1 MGARAWLTGHGPG
14 RGQGP
19 AGHAAQGLVAGDLA
33 CALTP
38 GARELL
44 QGVVLLVAACAGP
57 GLGVGLPVPR
67 TVGFFAGGLDLGV
80 PGGEGFQEAVVD
92 AVDLPVLPP
101 GARDGAHLPLHPQ
114 ARGQRVHEVVVVG
127 LAQGDLGGHERATGV
142 QGAPAPVGALDPV
155 GDHEVGVQVRV
166 ALAGVPVVERRRDDA
181 ARLCLD
187 DSPGALAGTDGV
199 GLHHVHDVI
208 DRVVVSGLDLLA
220 HAGIPQRPHHRHGLG
235 WGEGEVEAVHRLGLV
250 GARDLPLDLLDARCA
265 LIGAQLSAQV
275 GGERAHPVSGG
286 HVSGERAPERP
297 VGDRVGAVL
306 DERAQLVGAH
316 PPPGVQVAVI
326 VAQAVQAAAQ
336 PPPGGRARV
345 GVVAGPVEVRMLL
358 LGGAVGDGLDQVVND
373 ARALP
378 AGVVEGLDRNH
389 GRSPPVTASV
399 RRLVSHGQACA
410 HSAHAPST
418 PGTCRRAMS
427 AHARAAAVMLA
438 ARVRAAPARA
448 RLHAGEQYT

>member
-1 MGARAWLTGHGPG
+1 MRARAWLTGHGSG
-14 RGQGP
+14 RGQGA

-101 GARDGAHLPLHPQ
+101 GARDGADVPLHPQ
-114 ARGQRVHEVVVVG
+114 ARGQGVHEVVVVG

-166 ALAGVPVVERRRDDA
+166 SLAGVPVVERRRDDA

-187 DSPGALAGTDGV
+187 DSPGALAGADGV
-199 GLHHVHDVI
+199 GLHHGHDVI

-220 HAGIPQRPHHRHGLG
+220 HAGIPQRPQNRHGLG

-265 LIGAQLSAQV
+265 LIGAQVSAQV

-286 HVSGERAPERP
+286 HVSGERAPEQL

-316 PPPGVQVAVI
+316 APPGVQVAVI
-326 VAQAVQAAAQ
+326 VTQAVQAAAQ
-336 PPPGGRARV
+336 PPPRGRARV
-345 GVVAGPVEVRMLL
+345 GVVAGPVEVRVLL
-358 LGGAVGDGLDQVVND
+358 TGAVGDGLDQVVND
-373 ARALP
+373 ARSLP

-399 RRLVSHGQACA
+399 RRLVSHGQGCA

-427 AHARAAAVMLA
+427 AHARAEAVMCA
-438 ARVRAAPARA
+438 ARARAAPARA
-448 RLHAGEQYT
+448 RRHAGEQYT

>member
-1 MGARAWLTGHGPG
+1 M
-14 RGQGP
+14 
-19 AGHAAQGLVAGDLA
+19 
-33 CALTP
+33 
-38 GARELL
+38 
-44 QGVVLLVAACAGP
+44 
-57 GLGVGLPVPR
+57 PR
-67 TVGFFAGGLDLGV
+67 TISAGLLAYGLDLGM
-80 PGGEGFQEAVVD
+80 PGGEHFEEAVVD

-101 GARDGAHLPLHPQ
+101 GARDGAHVPLHPQ
-114 ARGQRVHEVVVVG
+114 ARGQGVHEVVVVC
-127 LAQGDLGGHERATGV
+127 LAQGDLRGHERATGV
-142 QGAPAPVGALDPV
+142 QGAPAPVEALDPI

-187 DSPGALAGTDGV
+187 DSPGALAGADGV

-220 HAGIPQRPHHRHGLG
+220 HTGIPKRPHNRHALRR
-235 WGEGEVEAVHRLGLV
+235 GEGEVEAVHRAVLV

-265 LIGAQLSAQV
+265 LIGAQVSAQV
-275 GGERAHPVSGG
+275 VGERAHPVSGG
-286 HVSGERAPERP
+286 HMRGERAPERP

-326 VAQAVQAAAQ
+326 VTQAIQAAAQ
-336 PPPGGRARV
+336 PPPGRRARV
-345 GVVAGPVEVRMLL
+345 GVVAGPVEVRVLL
-358 LGGAVGDGLDQVVND
+358 TGTVGDGLDQVVNN

-378 AGVVEGLDRNH
+378 ASVVERLDRNH
-389 GRSPPVTASV
+389 ERSPPVTASV
-399 RRLVSHGQACA
+399 RRLVSHGQGCA
-410 HSAHAPST
+410 HSAHTPST

-448 RLHAGEQYT
+448 RLHAGEQYTWVERAGVNTDAHTGHVAERSPSAPGRV

>member
-1 MGARAWLTGHGPG
+1 M
-14 RGQGP
+14 
-19 AGHAAQGLVAGDLA
+19 
-33 CALTP
+33 
-38 GARELL
+38 
-44 QGVVLLVAACAGP
+44 
-57 GLGVGLPVPR
+57 
-67 TVGFFAGGLDLGV
+67 
-80 PGGEGFQEAVVD
+80 
-92 AVDLPVLPP
+92 
-101 GARDGAHLPLHPQ
+101 
-114 ARGQRVHEVVVVG
+114 VVVG
-127 LAQGDLGGHERATGV
+127 LAQGDLGGHERAAGV
-142 QGAPAPVGALDPV
+142 QGAPASVGALDPV

-166 ALAGVPVVERRRDDA
+166 SLAGVPVVESRGHDA

-187 DSPGALAGTDGV
+187 DSPGALAGADGV

-220 HAGIPQRPHHRHGLG
+220 HAGIPQRPQNRDALG

-265 LIGAQLSAQV
+265 LIGAQVSAQV

-286 HVSGERAPERP
+286 HVRGERAPERL

-316 PPPGVQVAVI
+316 APPDVQVAVI
-326 VAQAVQAAAQ
+326 IAQAVQAGPQ
-336 PPPGGRARV
+336 PPPGGRAR
-345 GVVAGPVEVRMLL
+345 GRVVAGPVEVRARL
-358 LGGAVGDGLDQVVND
+358 LGGAIGDGLDQVVND

-399 RRLVSHGQACA
+399 RRLVSHGQGCA

-418 PGTCRRAMS
+418 PGTCRRLMS

-438 ARVRAAPARA
+438 ARVRAAPSRA